1 MAKKGRR
8 FRLSKETTEEVS
20 PSPIVFVQRGRG
32 DCHYPVARV
41 AACRWDVT
49 ICIRMPHTALRLS
62 AGHNSPCQ
70 GRARGQAGCDPG
82 SSGHGCCPADP
93 SKMTHTGCPPTRRVA
108 TISATTRSP
117 SAARVYTALACRSA
131 GLSICFCGH
140 PHVSVVGSS
149 YSAPRIVNTIWR
161 QRMPS
166 LPRAQAPDRD
176 QAQAR

>member
-93 SKMTHTGCPPTRRVA
+93 SKMTHKRHAGEHSVASVKPTTTRPSRPIRLLRRRSRVA
-108 TISATTRSP
+108 P
-117 SAARVYTALACRSA
+117 AAPGSRAVLRILIGVVRA
-131 GLSICFCGH
+131 GLASPMALYKTPGRTK
-140 PHVSVVGSS
+140 VG
-149 YSAPRIVNTIWR
+149 
-161 QRMPS
+161 
-166 LPRAQAPDRD
+166 
-176 QAQAR
+176 